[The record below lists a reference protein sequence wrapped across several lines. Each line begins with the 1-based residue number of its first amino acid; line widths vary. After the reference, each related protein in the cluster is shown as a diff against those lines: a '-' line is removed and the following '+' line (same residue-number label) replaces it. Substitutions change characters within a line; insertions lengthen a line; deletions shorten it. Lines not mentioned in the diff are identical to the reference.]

1 MKSQTIFDQKVLPL
15 FEASKTCTD
24 LLDDLRRAARIV
36 ANGNPDNLVCSDDVR
51 KLVIVPPDR
60 VNVCGAIFREDC
72 WEQVSYIASKRPEA
86 NGRRVG
92 VYRYH
97 ANRDPQ
103 SPIYN
108 HGEKLNG

>member
-1 MKSQTIFDQKVLPL
+1 MKTQTIFDEKVLPL
-15 FEASKTCTD
+15 FQASNQCSDLLTD
-24 LLDDLRRAARIV
+24 LRQAARVV

-51 KLVIVPPDR
+51 KLVIVPQDR
-60 VNVCGAIFREDC
+60 VNVCGGIFREDC

-97 ANRDPQ
+97 ANRDKQ
-103 SPIYN
+103 SPTYN
-108 HGEKLNG
+108 RGEKLNG

>member
-1 MKSQTIFDQKVLPL
+1 MKTQTIFDGKVLPL
-15 FEASKTCTD
+15 FQSSKPCSD
-24 LLDDLRRAARIV
+24 LLSDLRQAARVV
-36 ANGNPDNLVCSDDVR
+36 ANGNPDNIVCSDDVR
-51 KLVIVPPDR
+51 KLVKVPENR

-97 ANRDPQ
+97 ANRDKQ
-103 SPIYN
+103 SPTYR
-108 HGEKLNG
+108 EKEVG